1 MVTKLLIIHCICVTT
16 KAVVLLALVYQ
27 INTKA
32 YFLVTYVMD
41 HWSVGHCHIPI
52 GNVVNYFTTS

>member
-1 MVTKLLIIHCICVTT
+1 MVTKLLIIHCILDTT
-16 KAVVLLALVYQ
+16 KAVVLLALVCQ

-41 HWSVGHCHIPI
+41 HWSVGHCHIPL
-52 GNVVNYFTTS
+52 